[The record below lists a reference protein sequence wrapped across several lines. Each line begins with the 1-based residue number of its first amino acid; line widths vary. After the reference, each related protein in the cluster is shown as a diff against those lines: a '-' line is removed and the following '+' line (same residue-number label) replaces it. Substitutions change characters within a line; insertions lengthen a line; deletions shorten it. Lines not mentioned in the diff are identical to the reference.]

1 MTMKKKIHY
10 LILLWLFQLPFGF
23 LSAQYTFKIQ
33 PEPGARLACPLTPQ
47 LYYLPDYDSTC
58 HQVTVVNGSDSVP
71 IIALKAINVAWADN
85 GLPGQIIV
93 RKKSGCTLDMPDSM
107 SWTVPTKS
115 LALAPGADTI
125 WGPKQLEFMYG
136 RKEYYGTRIYFPM
149 RGSQDTLP
157 VPVDNYTWRTDPEW
171 NIGPVSYNRQDSVR
185 IHTRYTEN
193 GFVAVKGASFCPN
206 TVSTPEKRLDI
217 SWWAKGKM
225 TSQRSNVYCGD
236 PSGFLVSVYLDNGA
250 HYLQH
255 TVSLTL
261 PPGWESTP
269 WLNSPNEFVVRP
281 NGQNGGVVRAT
292 VDFNDPGIPSLFFE
306 HTIDF
311 QKRELDICCL
321 SSRGICTSFKEKIR
335 EINAWDTL
343 AVAFKW
349 KLTAVNPGDE
359 VPAFPTEGTG
369 DSIQFE
375 ITGTSLPCILTIDVT
390 TQDTCYIPDHEEIPV
405 WVGYLEVPKFLLD
418 GDTIESGVNQFLCP
432 GVHRLERLPVNGY
445 APCSSFFESP
455 SVAPYRDSCSVYY
468 FFVQE
473 SEDIYCGDIK
483 VRTPTYCDGT
493 SFQSIPYCRT
503 FKECSPDVSRA
514 FRISPNPASSTV
526 YIEMEDSN
534 YFIQKVTLRDMNG
547 IIRAEVPGF
556 NPQRTLSVQDM
567 PAGIYTVEVYYGT
580 GVRVERLV
588 VIR

>member
-1 MTMKKKIHY
+1 MKKKIHY

-58 HQVTVVNGSDSVP
+58 HQVTVVNSSDSVP
-71 IIALKAINVAWADN
+71 VIALKTINVAWADN

-136 RKEYYGTRIYFPM
+136 RKEYYGARIYFPM

-171 NIGPVSYNRQDSVR
+171 NIGPVAYNRQDSVR
-185 IHTRYTEN
+185 IKTGYTEN

-225 TSQRSNVYCGD
+225 TSQRSNVYCGN

-255 TVSLTL
+255 TVSITL

-281 NGQNGGVVRAT
+281 NGQNGGVIRAT

-343 AVAFKW
+343 AVAYKW

-375 ITGTSLPCILTIDVT
+375 ITGTSRPCILTIDAT

-405 WVGYLEVPKFLLD
+405 WVGYLEVPAFLLD
-418 GDTIESGVNQFLCP
+418 GDTIESGVQQFLCP

-445 APCSSFFESP
+445 APCSSFVESG
-455 SVAPYRDSCSVYY
+455 SGTPYRDSCEVYY

-473 SEDIYCGDIK
+473 SEDVYCGDIA
-483 VRTPTYCDGT
+483 VRTSTYCGD
-493 SFQSIPYCRT
+493 SYPQYIQYCRT
-503 FKECSPDVSRA
+503 FKVCSPDVSRA
-514 FRISPNPASSTV
+514 FRMSPNPASSTV

-580 GVRVERLV
+580 GVQVARLV
-588 VIR
+588 VIQP